1 MCVTS
6 NFRVPVVGGR
16 RVLLKLCFQVFI
28 VLSPAEEAGT
38 CRVYEGAWGGVAL
51 LVSRVQVSGQRLRPE
66 LTYRVTRI
74 RSLLSCSNRLVARVK
89 RITARTASMSGPQS
103 SLSVEDLP
111 PSRRERL
118 SSSL

>member
-6 NFRVPVVGGR
+6 SFRVLVVGGR

-28 VLSPAEEAGT
+28 VLSPANEAET
-38 CRVYEGAWGGVAL
+38 CLVYEGAWGDVAL
-51 LVSRVQVSGQRLRPE
+51 WVSRVRVSGRRLRPK

-89 RITARTASMSGPQS
+89 WITARTASMSGPQS
-103 SLSVEDLP
+103 S
-111 PSRRERL
+111 
-118 SSSL
+118 